1 MEQTLPLSEMSTTPT
16 KKLRVMRWVTFVLVL
31 IFSLGLKF
39 IIAIINNSIEVA
51 IINNSIEVVE
61 TRMLVQSIM
70 SFAGQFVQIA
80 SWLFLIYLSS
90 NRAVRNAMTV
100 IVASGCLSLV
110 SYVVFM
116 QGGWWIYCIF
126 SIIDCLLF
134 CYAYSIVIMNTNL
147 SSIKKGWITVLCL
160 GCICGFVAS
169 VTNLFVWYPNLQ
181 EILGIPDNYFIVFS
195 SCLCFSNPM
204 YKVLSLGYALFS
216 VIAWYQIIFSDAF
229 AYTGFKKDDEGVVY
243 RYSFFNRY
251 TVGVFISSAVVISSM
266 CLLIAKGITF

>member
-1 MEQTLPLSEMSTTPT
+1 MEQTLPLSEMSTVPT
-16 KKLRVMRWVTFVLVL
+16 KKLRVMRWVAFVMAL
-31 IFSLGLKF
+31 IYLLGLKF
-39 IIAIINNSIEVA
+39 IFAIIK
-51 IINNSIEVVE
+51 NSIEVVE
-61 TRMLVQSIM
+61 TRMLVQNSI
-70 SFAGQFVQIA
+70 FIAAQFVQIA

-110 SYVVFM
+110 SLVVFV

-126 SIIDCLLF
+126 NIIDCLLF
-134 CYAYSIVIMNTNL
+134 CYGYSIVIMNTNL

-160 GCICGFVAS
+160 GCICSFVS
-169 VTNLFVWYPNLQ
+169 TVTNLFIWYPKLL
-181 EILGIPDNYFIVFS
+181 EILEIPDNYFIVFS

-204 YKVLSLGYALFS
+204 YKVLDWGYALLS

-229 AYTGFKKDDEGVVY
+229 AYTGFKKDDEGIVY

-251 TVGVFISSAVVISSM
+251 TVGVFISSAVVISST
-266 CLLIAKGITF
+266 CLLIAKVFTL